1 MNDELLFQIKI
12 AKIQIYSSVLIT
24 LGGVFFGLGA
34 AMWYTSQIIMNT
46 ENYSESLG
54 NLVTTLY
61 ESGISFLVLGI
72 ISLMVGGFFS
82 IILIDFMKKKFD
94 KL

>member
-1 MNDELLFQIKI
+1 MNNELDFQIKI
-12 AKIQIYSSVLIT
+12 AKIQIYSSVLVT

-34 AMWYTSQIIMNT
+34 AMWYTSQIIMKT

-54 NLVTTLY
+54 NLVTSLHA
-61 ESGISFLVLGI
+61 SGISFLILGI
-72 ISLMVGGFFS
+72 TSLIVGGFFS
-82 IILIDFMKKKFD
+82 IIFIDFMKKRFD